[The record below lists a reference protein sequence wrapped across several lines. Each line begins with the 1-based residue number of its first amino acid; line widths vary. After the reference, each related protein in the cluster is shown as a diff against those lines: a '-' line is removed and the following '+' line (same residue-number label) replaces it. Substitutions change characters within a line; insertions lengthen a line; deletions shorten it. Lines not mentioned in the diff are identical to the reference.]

1 MVPEELPG
9 GYEHAGV
16 SALSL
21 ADGQGDG
28 QPLQAVYSDG
38 LYAVSTFQ
46 QPGRLDWGSLPP
58 EAERVE
64 ALGWPAYHWPGAVP
78 ARLVWEAADRTFLL
92 VGDAPDDEFHAI
104 TRAAASAAL
113 GGGAAAWPRSPQAVD
128 LAVRPFCDGYGWF
141 SAWEC
146 PQTGRQEPVDGDRP

>member
-113 GGGAAAWPRSPQAVD
+113 GVAQRLGRGLRRLWIWLSDLFVMVTDGSVPGSVLRPDDRSP
-128 LAVRPFCDGYGWF
+128 
-141 SAWEC
+141 
-146 PQTGRQEPVDGDRP
+146 